1 MRKRNKTAK
10 LTEYGKNN
18 KDSLKEFTNRNVER
32 YVREPWM
39 LKPNAGWEHTIEIEV
54 EDDQGGN

>member
-1 MRKRNKTAK
+1 MRERNRAAK

-18 KDSLKEFTNRNVER
+18 NDSLKVFFSSNIER

-39 LKPNAGWEHTIEIEV
+39 LKPNAGREHTIEIEV
-54 EDDQGGN
+54 EDDQCGN

>member
-1 MRKRNKTAK
+1 MRKRKKTSK

-18 KDSLKEFTNRNVER
+18 KDNLKEFFGSNIER

-39 LKPNAGWEHTIEIEV
+39 LKPNTGCEHTIEIEV
-54 EDDQGGN
+54 EDDQCGN